1 MLLEHE
7 RNFDLGMDALVTVR
21 SWMLL
26 EHERNC
32 GLGMDAAGR
41 LMLLEHEWKYGLGM
55 DALMLLEHER
65 AYGLGMDAAGPRML
79 LEHKRNYGMGMDAA
93 GPRMLLEHE
102 RKMVWACCG
111 AQGRTKW
118 EDRKRG
124 MPRDHIEMRAGCRLQ
139 MWSVR
144 PRESRERF
152 SRRIVEVCACR
163 GTSDHAQYSAR
174 QLVARLSPKHLNP

>member
-26 EHERNC
+26 EHERNY

-41 LMLLEHEWKYGLGM
+41 LTRMEIWFGHGC
-55 DALMLLEHER
+55 LMLLEHER
-65 AYGLGMDAAGPRML
+65 AYGLGMDAAGLVCSWNTNGIMARAWML
-79 LEHKRNYGMGMDAA
+79 R
-93 GPRMLLEHE
+93 GPVCSWNTNGKWFGHG
-102 RKMVWACCG
+102 CSG
-111 AQGRTKW
+111 APGRTKW